1 MALEIGPIRAI
12 GGIVY
17 DSQMN
22 VLMNTTNLHAAIQE
36 LGQNGISVR
45 RTDSGGSP
53 TWEIADG
60 VKEDAERV
68 VDLLLQDGLQSS
80 CSGCEREFSVKV
92 PAATHGLCKRH
103 TVDSYRQIEKTNPG
117 ANYAQKIA
125 EIEARPDSAFPPDLG
140 SPENRQFLNSLEK
153 VDFAKKDADQKAYLD
168 QWRASRGMAKI

>member
-1 MALEIGPIRAI
+1 MPPENQRPTR
-12 GGIVY
+12 
-17 DSQMN
+17 
-22 VLMNTTNLHAAIQE
+22 QE
-36 LGQNGISVR
+36 LFQGALASVDELIAAQTEKLRLLQAHRKGLIQKFSKEINPPPQQNENAKKI
-45 RTDSGGSP
+45 
-53 TWEIADG
+53 
-60 VKEDAERV
+60 
-68 VDLLLQDGLQSS
+68 VDFLLQDGLQSS

-103 TVDSYRQIEKTNPG
+103 TIDSYRQIEKTNPG

-125 EIEARPDSAFPPDLG
+125 EIETRPDSAFPPDLG